1 MIGDTLSQISSLAS
15 NERWLVLHLVLTTLA
30 GEELQMVIDLQE
42 FDRLDEFET
51 AVLENLPFIGGHS
64 AFGCELVFVNK
75 DTRAILAD
83 PIWDTLRDSNCFNL
97 VVRQCLIQVEHKGQ
111 LKNRAKAIRVP
122 STRTGRVL
130 PHAFTHTVD
139 LRHVQSRG
147 RNTYHRRSCLAALQ
161 QITNSAAT
169 KYGSLSARWGLSQ
182 ELCTPHCHSPRMQI
196 FWSLGI

>member
-1 MIGDTLSQISSLAS
+1 MS
-15 NERWLVLHLVLTTLA
+15 
-30 GEELQMVIDLQE
+30 IDLQE

-64 AFGCELVFVNK
+64 TFGCELVFVNK

-130 PHAFTHTVD
+130 PHAFTHTAD
-139 LRHVQSRG
+139 LRHVQVDAG
-147 RNTYHRRSCLAALQ
+147 IHTIGEAAGS
-161 QITNSAAT
+161 TAT
-169 KYGSLSARWGLSQ
+169 VYK
-182 ELCTPHCHSPRMQI
+182 
-196 FWSLGI
+196 

>member
-1 MIGDTLSQISSLAS
+1 MFGSTERYLCCGSNPKRGCTPDTLSQISSLAS
-15 NERWLVLHLVLTTLA
+15 NERSLVLHLVLTTLA

-64 AFGCELVFVNK
+64 TFGCELVFVNK

-97 VVRQCLIQVEHKGQ
+97 ARQCLIQVEHKGQ

-139 LRHVQSRG
+139 LRHVQER
-147 RNTYHRRSCLAALQ
+147 
-161 QITNSAAT
+161 
-169 KYGSLSARWGLSQ
+169 Q
-182 ELCTPHCHSPRMQI
+182 EYTP
-196 FWSLGI
+196 